1 MTNINISNKYIEVK
15 GHSGYATVGSDIVC
29 AAISTLV
36 QATYNYLEATSND
49 IDSESSDGYFK
60 IIFKSDLN
68 GPGES
73 ILSSFIEM
81 AKDLESQ
88 YEKHI
93 KVEGDII

>member
-1 MTNINISNKYIEVK
+1 MTLIEIKAKYIEVK
-15 GHSGYATVGSDIVC
+15 GHSGYAHIGSDIVC

-36 QATYNYLEATSND
+36 QATYNYLEATGND
-49 IDSESSDGYFK
+49 VEAESLDGYFK

-68 GPGES
+68 RPGEN
-73 ILSSFIEM
+73 ILGGFIEM

-88 YEKHI
+88 YKNYI